1 MQPITNQE
9 EIKEQIKVHD
19 LVVIYF
25 TGSACG
31 ACEVIKE
38 KVESILAK
46 YPKVKG
52 VEVNGEKYPEVAIGF
67 EVYALPLM
75 ILFVQGRESLRVGR
89 NLDLREFEA
98 KLIRYMK
105 MM

>member
-1 MQPITNQE
+1 MQSITNQDE
-9 EIKEQIKVHD
+9 VKEQIKAHD
-19 LVVIYF
+19 LVVVYF

-38 KVESILAK
+38 KVENILAK
-46 YPKVKG
+46 YPKIKAI
-52 VEVNGEKYPEVAIGF
+52 EVNGEKYPEVATSF

-75 ILFVQGRESLRVGR
+75 ILFVQERESLRVGR

-98 KLIRYMK
+98 KLVRYIK

>member
-19 LVVIYF
+19 LVVVYF
-25 TGSACG
+25 TGS